1 MLDKLLKQPFSLTN
15 VFETM
20 RDGMMIVDRDGN
32 IIFLNKAAEDI
43 TGFTRAEVIGRQCSI
58 LDTDTCTML
67 TDAGRQKKCDL
78 FKVGSVENKKCRI
91 KTNDGR
97 FVHLLKNAVILR
109 DEGGEIIGAVESMT
123 DITSLYRK
131 EKEIECLKEEL
142 RQESWFMGLLGKGR
156 TIQKLYEKI
165 RNASISDA
173 AVLICGES
181 GTGKNLVANAIHKMS
196 RRRDGPFIAM
206 NCAALNDQ
214 LLESELFGHK
224 KGSFT
229 GAVSDRI
236 GRFEAADRGTMFL
249 DEIGDMPALM
259 QAKLLRVLEEKV
271 VELVGAHAPIPVDIR
286 LVSATNKDLDRLVE
300 EKKFREDL
308 FYRINSICIRI
319 PPLRERVEDIPVLV
333 FHYLKK
339 IAAANDKDISDIS
352 PHALEVIQQYHWTG
366 NVRQLINALEHSV
379 ISCKTDKI
387 EVSDLPD
394 YVFTHEKTEDT
405 VSALDAGNIQ
415 AILARYKGNRT
426 LAARHLGISRVTLWK
441 KIKEFGLA

>member
-1 MLDKLLKQPFSLTN
+1 MLDKLLKQPFSLAN

-43 TGFTRAEVIGRQCSI
+43 TGFSREEVVGRQCSI

-67 TDAGRQKKCDL
+67 TDSGRQRKCDL
-78 FKVGSVENKKCRI
+78 FKVGAVENKRCRI
-91 KTNDGR
+91 RTNDGR

-109 DEGGEIIGAVESMT
+109 DEGGEIVGAVESMT

-131 EKEIECLKEEL
+131 EKEIEGLKEEL
-142 RQESWFMGLLGKGR
+142 RQESWFMGLLGKGA
-156 TIQKLYEKI
+156 TIQRLYEQI
-165 RNASISDA
+165 RNASGSDA

-196 RRRDGPFIAM
+196 RRRNGPFIAM
-206 NCAALNDQ
+206 NCASLNDQ

-229 GAVSDRI
+229 GAVCDRI
-236 GRFEAADRGTMFL
+236 GRFEAADSGTMFL

-259 QAKLLRVLEEKV
+259 QVKLLRVLEEKIVEV
-271 VELVGAHAPIPVDIR
+271 VGDHSPIPVDIR
-286 LVSATNKDLDRLVE
+286 LVSATNKDLDRLVG

-308 FYRINSICIRI
+308 LYRINSICIRI
-319 PPLRERVEDIPVLV
+319 PPLRERAEDIPVLAI
-333 FHYLKK
+333 HYLKK
-339 IAAANDKDISDIS
+339 IAAVNDKLVSGIS
-352 PHALEVIQQYHWTG
+352 PQALEVLQQYHWSG
-366 NVRQLINALEHSV
+366 NVRQLINAIEHSV
-379 ISCKTDKI
+379 ISCKTDTI
-387 EVSDLPD
+387 EVSALPD
-394 YVFTHEKTEDT
+394 YVFTNEKAEDT
-405 VSALDAGNIQ
+405 ASTVDVGKIQ
-415 AILARYKGNRT
+415 AALARYRGNRT

-441 KIKEFGLA
+441 KIKESGI

>member
-165 RNASISDA
+165 RNASISVSSD
-173 AVLICGES
+173 
-181 GTGKNLVANAIHKMS
+181 
-196 RRRDGPFIAM
+196 
-206 NCAALNDQ
+206 
-214 LLESELFGHK
+214 SELIVEGQARIESAK
-224 KGSFT
+224 IR
-229 GAVSDRI
+229 SD
-236 GRFEAADRGTMFL
+236 G
-249 DEIGDMPALM
+249 
-259 QAKLLRVLEEKV
+259 LLRARENARIVLRGPGIPLDRRGNEVLPRRFREV
-271 VELVGAHAPIPVDIR
+271 PIYYPPIP
-286 LVSATNKDLDRLVE
+286 S
-300 EKKFREDL
+300 
-308 FYRINSICIRI
+308 I
-319 PPLRERVEDIPVLV
+319 PPNG
-333 FHYLKK
+333 F
-339 IAAANDKDISDIS
+339 
-352 PHALEVIQQYHWTG
+352 
-366 NVRQLINALEHSV
+366 
-379 ISCKTDKI
+379 
-387 EVSDLPD
+387 
-394 YVFTHEKTEDT
+394 
-405 VSALDAGNIQ
+405 
-415 AILARYKGNRT
+415 
-426 LAARHLGISRVTLWK
+426 
-441 KIKEFGLA
+441 